1 MHCLG
6 TDSQIGLVDG
16 GLDLDDLKCQNPGHG
31 LGCCSMLAIH
41 QPICIIHCRAICSCR
56 WRGRHDDRQTDKPYM
71 RCLSCCT
78 CQDMGMLH
86 SPGRNISTITDGIDN
101 MAGDGYT
108 AMNQCP
114 DLLRDAR
121 PASWAEGKGRGG
133 GGVVLPQSKWPG
145 ARRCRPWRYP
155 DARLSLSFFSLSSL
169 CLSDFVIT
177 FVICTLRAD
186 IPS

>member
-1 MHCLG
+1 MVLDAAVCLQF
-6 TDSQIGLVDG
+6 TSPFASSTAEPSAAAG
-16 GLDLDDLKCQNPGHG
+16 GEAGMIN
-31 LGCCSMLAIH
+31 
-41 QPICIIHCRAICSCR
+41 
-56 WRGRHDDRQTDKPYM
+56 QTDRPDM

-78 CQDMGMLH
+78 GSSTCQDVGMLH

-145 ARRCRPWRYP
+145 ARRCRPWRCP
-155 DARLSLSFFSLSSL
+155 DARLSLYFFSLSSL